1 MINQSKLK
9 AKTMKKIVLAVVV
22 AMLCSLNLSAGELE
36 DNIKKCDGG
45 NTQACLKAAEK
56 YYVAGKTD
64 PKEIELFRKAC
75 NLNNA
80 EACTLL
86 AYKYKKSGDMANAK
100 IFYTKACDLGDQVAC
115 TMK

>member
-1 MINQSKLK
+1 
-9 AKTMKKIVLAVVV
+9 MKKIVLAMVV
-22 AMLCSLNLSAGELE
+22 AGLCSLNLSAGELE

-45 NTQACLKAAEK
+45 DAQACLKAAEK

-64 PKEIELFRKAC
+64 PKEVELFQKAC

-115 TMK
+115 KMK

>member
-1 MINQSKLK
+1 
-9 AKTMKKIVLAVVV
+9 MKKIVLAVVV
-22 AMLCSLNLSAGELE
+22 AGLCSLNLSAGELE
-36 DNIKKCDGG
+36 DNIKKYGSGDA
-45 NTQACLKAAEK
+45 QACLKVSDAYFSMDENH
-56 YYVAGKTD
+56 
-64 PKEIELFRKAC
+64 PKKSEFHEKAC

-86 AYKYKKSGDMANAK
+86 AYKYKKSGDIVSAK

>member
-1 MINQSKLK
+1 
-9 AKTMKKIVLAVVV
+9 
-22 AMLCSLNLSAGELE
+22 MLR
-36 DNIKKCDGG
+36 
-45 NTQACLKAAEK
+45 
-56 YYVAGKTD
+56 GKTD
-64 PKEIELFRKAC
+64 PKEIELFQKAC

-100 IFYTKACDLGDQVAC
+100 IFYTKACDLGDQAAC

>member
-1 MINQSKLK
+1 
-9 AKTMKKIVLAVVV
+9 MKKIVLAMVV
-22 AMLCSLNLSAGELE
+22 AMLCSLNLSARELE

-45 NTQACLKAAEK
+45 DAQACLKAAEK

-64 PKEIELFRKAC
+64 PKEIELFQKAC

-86 AYKYKKSGDMANAK
+86 AYKYKKAEIWRMPK
-100 IFYTKACDLGDQVAC
+100 YFIQKLVI
-115 TMK
+115 